1 MAKKPSKDLSSELR
15 KEKKK
20 LYKKIWDLA
29 LLLPQPRISKIF
41 DDIKEHMGYLGV
53 ADRLLQDSKILA
65 RIKKIKKKVNQSKT
79 PQKTAKTAIKEL
91 IYSQLSGEMKKDAQ
105 ERARKGIEKD
115 IKELI
120 YKELKKIYSPGK
132 ILAGLLKEIPEIPK
146 PSLFFPI
153 VQIDRVTS
161 EQLLP
166 HFLTKGIFS
175 SFNQI
180 PHIQDIVI
188 KEEKKAKRRLTAK
201 EKRDLEI
208 KTSEY
213 KKDGYVWKEF
223 PDIAIGFGY
232 KHFKQYLDHIEKVY
246 QEKKEE
252 AKSQPFLYPEMKREI
267 EEVLKDVRL
276 YKQGQDLAYGI
287 LGELFLQKTFNG
299 VSLPKERAV
308 YYIGHTPEHKTAYH
322 DVKEILN
329 SLRWL
334 DYKIVGRGDS
344 KIRGAIGNF
353 IYNILE
359 KPKEYILDINPI
371 YVGCIE
377 HLFTSKELKS
387 KKERKELFRR
397 GYFNFPMKA
406 LVISGGYSTATEEF
420 RNYILREKGNRYLNT
435 KKYKVISQKVGA
447 YIGQAHLSYKQRS
460 KNYQAF
466 ITEILPTLIRDK
478 FIAEIEPS
486 LNKLKTLSPK
496 IGYQTNLRIY
506 MQKIK
511 ELDKSLKQ
519 VLDKKWKNLR
529 T

>member
-1 MAKKPSKDLSSELR
+1 MSSEKSVKDLSPELR
-15 KEKKK
+15 R
-20 LYKKIWDLA
+20 LYKEVWNYFKENLPFWGIA
-29 LLLPQPRISKIF
+29 EMLLEDPKTL
-41 DDIKEHMGYLGV
+41 E
-53 ADRLLQDSKILA
+53 
-65 RIKKIKKKVNQSKT
+65 KIKKKVDQSKT
-79 PQKTAKTAIKEL
+79 PRETAIEEALLPAKEL
-91 IYSQLSGEMKKDAQ
+91 YDRSSDQMKKKSR
-105 ERARKGIEKD
+105 ERARRYVKKMIDQRYELLEEQRKLK
-115 IKELI
+115 KEV
-120 YKELKKIYSPGK
+120 KELKKTSKERLIK
-132 ILAGLLKEIPEIPK
+132 MLIEALKEEK
-146 PSLFFPI
+146 KLFPPFPI

-180 PHIQDIVI
+180 PHIQDIII
-188 KEEKKAKRRLTAK
+188 KEEKKAERRLTAK

-223 PDIAIGFGY
+223 SDIAIGFGY
-232 KHFKQYLDHIEKVY
+232 KHFKEYLDHIEKVY

-267 EEVLKDVRL
+267 EDVLKDVKL
-276 YKQGQDLAYGI
+276 YKQGQSLAYGI
-287 LGELFLQKTFNG
+287 LGELSLQKTYNG

-322 DVKEILN
+322 DVKEILS

-334 DYKIVGRGDS
+334 DYRIVGRGDS
-344 KIRGAIGNF
+344 EIRGAIGNF

-359 KPKEYILDINPI
+359 KPKEYILDINPM
-371 YVGCIE
+371 YVGCIK

-387 KKERKELFRR
+387 KKERKQLFSR
-397 GYFNFPMKA
+397 GYFPFPLKA
-406 LVISGGYSTATEEF
+406 LAISAGYSTATQEF

-435 KKYKVISQKVGA
+435 KKYKGISQKIRI
-447 YIGQAHLSYKQRS
+447 YIEKAHLRDS
-460 KNYQAF
+460 KRERNYNAF
-466 ITEILPTLIRDK
+466 TEEVLPTLMRDK
-478 FIAEIEPS
+478 FIAKIEPS

-496 IGYQTNLRIY
+496 IGYQTNLRVY

-511 ELDKSLKQ
+511 ELDKSLEP
-519 VLDKKWKNLR
+519 VLKKKWENLR
-529 T
+529 I